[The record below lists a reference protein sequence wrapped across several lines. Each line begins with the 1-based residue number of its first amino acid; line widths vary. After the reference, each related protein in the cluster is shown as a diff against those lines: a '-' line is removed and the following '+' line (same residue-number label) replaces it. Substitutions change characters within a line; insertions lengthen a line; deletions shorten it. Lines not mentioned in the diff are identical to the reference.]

1 MAEDYYKALGV
12 KRSASQ
18 QEIEKAYRKLAR
30 KHHPDLNPDDKTAAE
45 KFKKI
50 QAAYDVLNDPEK
62 RKLYDRYG
70 SDFEAAGG
78 GRAWEAFRGGG
89 GPEGFE
95 GVDFSQLF
103 GQGGGAGGIGGIE
116 DLLRQF
122 TGRGRRGRRGQT
134 FTRGMDLQHELQVP
148 FTTSITGGQAQLSIR
163 RSDGHVETLTVK
175 IPPGIE
181 DGQTIR
187 LRSQGVP
194 SSAGGPPGDL
204 LIKVHVAKHPYFH
217 RQGNDL
223 EVAVPVTLAEAA
235 RGAKVDIPT
244 PKGIITLKVPP
255 GTSSGK
261 RLRLK
266 GMGVASQSGLG
277 DLYAEI
283 QIALPETLDDDALEL
298 IRRLDRL
305 HPHNPRADLRW

>member
-1 MAEDYYKALGV
+1 MAEDYYKSLGV
-12 KRSASQ
+12 KRNASQ
-18 QEIEKAYRKLAR
+18 PEIEKAYRKLAR

-50 QAAYDVLNDPEK
+50 QAAYDVLNYPEK

-89 GPEGFE
+89 GPAGLRGRGLQPTVRAGRRSRRHRGHRGFCC
-95 GVDFSQLF
+95 GSSPAA
-103 GQGGGAGGIGGIE
+103 GGG
-116 DLLRQF
+116 
-122 TGRGRRGRRGQT
+122 GRRGQT
-134 FTRGMDLQHELQVP
+134 FMRGMDLQYELQVP
-148 FTTSITGGQAQLSIR
+148 FTTSITGGQAQLSVR

-235 RGAKVDIPT
+235 RA
-244 PKGIITLKVPP
+244 PKSTFPRRKGSSRSRSRPEPP
-255 GTSSGK
+255 AASGC
-261 RLRLK
+261 
-266 GMGVASQSGLG
+266 G
-277 DLYAEI
+277 
-283 QIALPETLDDDALEL
+283 
-298 IRRLDRL
+298 
-305 HPHNPRADLRW
+305 

>member
-1 MAEDYYKALGV
+1 M
-12 KRSASQ
+12 RQ
-18 QEIEKAYRKLAR
+18 FLAR
-30 KHHPDLNPDDKTAAE
+30 
-45 KFKKI
+45 
-50 QAAYDVLNDPEK
+50 
-62 RKLYDRYG
+62 
-70 SDFEAAGG
+70 
-78 GRAWEAFRGGG
+78 RADA
-89 GPEGFE
+89 
-95 GVDFSQLF
+95 
-103 GQGGGAGGIGGIE
+103 GGAG
-116 DLLRQF
+116 
-122 TGRGRRGRRGQT
+122 RRSHARHGHAVRTAG
-134 FTRGMDLQHELQVP
+134 VP
-148 FTTSITGGQAQLSIR
+148 LTTSITGGQAQLSIR
-163 RSDGHVETLTVK
+163 RLGRARGNPDRE

-235 RGAKVDIPT
+235 LGTKIDIPT

-298 IRRLDRL
+298 IRQLDRL
-305 HPHNPRADLRW
+305 HPHDPRADLRW

>member
-1 MAEDYYKALGV
+1 M
-12 KRSASQ
+12 
-18 QEIEKAYRKLAR
+18 
-30 KHHPDLNPDDKTAAE
+30 
-45 KFKKI
+45 
-50 QAAYDVLNDPEK
+50 
-62 RKLYDRYG
+62 
-70 SDFEAAGG
+70 
-78 GRAWEAFRGGG
+78 
-89 GPEGFE
+89 
-95 GVDFSQLF
+95 DFSQLF

-116 DLLRQF
+116 EICCGSSPAAAAA
-122 TGRGRRGRRGQT
+122 GRAAAVR
-134 FTRGMDLQHELQVP
+134 TRGMDLQHELQVP
-148 FTTSITGGQAQLSIR
+148 FTTSITGGQAQLSVR

-175 IPPGIE
+175 IPAGIE

-298 IRRLDRL
+298 IRQLDRL
-305 HPHNPRADLRW
+305 HPHDPRTDLRW